1 MRINRLFR
9 FISIALVI
17 VPICMLLLFNVIL
30 KDSFDTYC
38 STNFILF
45 SVIEILNI
53 VFAIVIFKSK
63 DNIRKPLL
71 VLYIVYS
78 FVTFPVPVFY
88 IERTYAPTGPNSEL
102 MGIALDKEYR
112 DIYGVDIT
120 GLAEIFWN

>member
-1 MRINRLFR
+1 MRINRVFR
-9 FISIALVI
+9 IISLALVI
-17 VPICMLLLFNVIL
+17 VPIIMLLLFNVIL
-30 KDSFDTYC
+30 TGSSDSFY
-38 STNFILF
+38 STNYIAFA
-45 SVIEILNI
+45 VIEILNI
-53 VFAIVIFKSK
+53 VFAIVIFISK

>member
-1 MRINRLFR
+1 
-9 FISIALVI
+9 
-17 VPICMLLLFNVIL
+17 MLLLFNVIL
-30 KDSFDTYC
+30 TGSSDSFY
-38 STNFILF
+38 STNYIAFA
-45 SVIEILNI
+45 VIEILNI
-53 VFAIVIFKSK
+53 VFAIVIFISK